1 MAKQAGRLR
10 PADVLSIG
18 QFAERAGLA
27 VSALRYYE
35 AEGLIA
41 PMRAPSGQ
49 RRFRRADIRRVSFIR
64 IAQQFG
70 YTLPQIKALMEAL
83 PESRTP
89 TAKDWRRISE
99 EFRDSLDQRIE
110 TLRRLRD
117 DLDGCIGCGC
127 LSLERCT
134 LYNAQDKAA
143 ARGAGPRYLMGDR
156 SDEIGEVGEH

>member
-1 MAKQAGRLR
+1 MAGLR
-10 PADVLSIG
+10 PNDVLSIG
-18 QFAERAGLA
+18 QFARRTGIA

-49 RRFRRADIRRVSFIR
+49 RRFFRADIRRVSFIR

-70 YTLPQIKALMEAL
+70 YTLPQIRELMAGL
-83 PESRTP
+83 PEGRTP
-89 TAKDWRRISE
+89 NAADWKQISE
-99 EFRDSLDQRIE
+99 RFRETLDQRME

-127 LSLERCT
+127 LSLERCK
-134 LYNAQDKAA
+134 LYNANDAA
-143 ARGAGPRYLMGDR
+143 SMRGAGPRYLMGDCP
-156 SDEIGEVGEH
+156 S

>member
-1 MAKQAGRLR
+1 MSLLDAG
-10 PADVLSIG
+10 AD
-18 QFAERAGLA
+18 ED
-27 VSALRYYE
+27 ALD
-35 AEGLIA
+35 
-41 PMRAPSGQ
+41 
-49 RRFRRADIRRVSFIR
+49 ADR
-64 IAQQFG
+64 
-70 YTLPQIKALMEAL
+70 
-83 PESRTP
+83 
-89 TAKDWRRISE
+89 WN
-99 EFRDSLDQRIE
+99 SLTI